1 MKQVLFSLFLFVA
14 FSVNAQNLTLIELQ
28 NLCKLSNWEN
38 GVELLTRKGWEFH
51 DSKRGNDL
59 EYSTISYA
67 YGKNDWYEDRATAW
81 FHFLTYNNRV
91 EKISYQPTNNC
102 FKNIKAS
109 LAANGYKQIDNQ
121 IYDNYILTTYRN
133 QNFILNITTTTQ
145 KSVFSDATK
154 VSYIINLIRKGGI
167 YDEDNGEKFIY
178 YDGTT
183 TIKERCTIKDG
194 KRNGQS
200 YMYSEKGNIQ
210 GVFCYVNGEL
220 TGPYTVYNDDGGLSI
235 TGTLFKGKDNGL
247 KTEYDDEGNKEVEY
261 MCKNGVKNGRY
272 ISFYPDE
279 KIKISGNFVNDE
291 CDGLWIEYDTI
302 GRKIFETNYR
312 NDKKNGSFV
321 EYGYNEKYKENN
333 GLCYKKI
340 GSYVNDEKNG
350 FWQRLFLKDGK
361 WRNLDFSNYR
371 NGILHG
377 AAKEWKL
384 GCDTIVFCNYNN
396 GKLDGKYQVKGSL
409 LRLQKAI
416 YDDNLIVITDGC
428 YNDGKK
434 TGFWQYK
441 DLFTFKL
448 AEGVYENDKEEGEW
462 KYYSYNNIFSHI
474 ANYHDGKLN
483 GKYIAYKE
491 QIAKNSLIPKETHAE
506 TIFIKDSIDF
516 ICYFKDGKRHGHYER
531 HDNNGIVVMEGDYN
545 NDKEQG
551 QWIVIDID
559 NDEKCIANFNDGKLD
574 GNKLVYSYAT
584 GKKLYTYNYRNG
596 TCDGCQV
603 WYKDSEKPFVEDWFQ
618 DGVMHKRVI
627 FNSDGSRTEF
637 NLLKRNFDSFLGR
650 ETSFLKENTKGIGSI
665 AIEYKYNIDP
675 DSVLYI
681 PFVAFGKGQKIL
693 DGKYVVRDLEN
704 REIDEMEYSEGKKVG
719 VWKHTDYK
727 NNVCS
732 YEDKSDLSKPKR
744 FFCLD
749 NQPYSGKFV
758 IEDEK
763 QEKRIVHKIKKSLI
777 KEIVILDYKTG
788 KVISKQKY
796 KDGMPL

>member
-1 MKQVLFSLFLFVA
+1 M
-14 FSVNAQNLTLIELQ
+14 
-28 NLCKLSNWEN
+28 
-38 GVELLTRKGWEFH
+38 
-51 DSKRGNDL
+51 
-59 EYSTISYA
+59 
-67 YGKNDWYEDRATAW
+67 
-81 FHFLTYNNRV
+81 
-91 EKISYQPTNNC
+91 EKIRHFYRNSGVGRIAAICQTKDVVSFLKNPIRTYCLYQYYRFLNEFCNYDKVWIMSNIPQTNPEDHIC
-102 FKNIKAS
+102 KNILKD
-109 LAANGYKQIDNQ
+109 LPI
-121 IYDNYILTTYRN
+121 IYGTSEHHILEKYNVNDVIMQCTPP
-133 QNFILNITTTTQ
+133 NF
-145 KSVFSDATK
+145 
-154 VSYIINLIRKGGI
+154 YG
-167 YDEDNGEKFIY
+167 
-178 YDGTT
+178 GTT
-183 TIKERCTIKDG
+183 WVHTPYNICRITEWYHSSKGTDNKLFYIQDDPLFPNPNIPELVVTRLLDKKNLKIAYTKKMPKEVVD
-194 KRNGQS
+194 
-200 YMYSEKGNIQ
+200 
-210 GVFCYVNGEL
+210 
-220 TGPYTVYNDDGGLSI
+220 
-235 TGTLFKGKDNGL
+235 
-247 KTEYDDEGNKEVEY
+247 KEVEY

-744 FFCLD
+744 FLCLD